1 MALTIIF
8 TIKLQKSCSIQNN
21 SLPLQ
26 SQSRIDLADIIKK
39 RLLALVLAYR
49 NPENFT
55 NPKQEGSKR
64 PLGYVYPAAERPRV
78 DCSIWWHFIFGV
90 GVTCLF
96 LLVGS
101 FRNLDME
108 NKQRVR
114 FHAFFVVKIAGSEP
128 TAKKMTCYLTH
139 LSSQSFSQ

>member
-1 MALTIIF
+1 MIHAGECGRVCQPSILT
-8 TIKLQKSCSIQNN
+8 
-21 SLPLQ
+21 
-26 SQSRIDLADIIKK
+26 RIVQRHNKK

-64 PLGYVYPAAERPRV
+64 PLGYVYPAAEHPRV
-78 DCSIWWHFIFGV
+78 DCSVWWHFIFGV

-114 FHAFFVVKIAGSEP
+114 FHAFSIFIPTGRLEP
-128 TAKKMTCYLTH
+128 TSH
-139 LSSQSFSQ
+139 NN